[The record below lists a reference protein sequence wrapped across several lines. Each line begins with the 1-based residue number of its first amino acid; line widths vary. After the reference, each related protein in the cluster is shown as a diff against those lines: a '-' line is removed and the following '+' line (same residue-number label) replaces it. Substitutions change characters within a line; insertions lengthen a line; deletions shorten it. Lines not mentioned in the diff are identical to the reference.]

1 MCVCG
6 FLSQSMRL
14 TASNMRKFQF
24 IGRKLMSR
32 KQQVQLTRSM
42 NNNILNLTVSPVAI
56 AIIGGGFS
64 GSLVAANLLRN
75 ATIPLSI
82 KLIERNSEVGRGVAY
97 GTPVDCHLL
106 NVPAGKMS
114 AYGDEPNHFLNWLHR
129 NGYEQVTPSTF
140 VPRRVYGDY
149 VQATLKA
156 AQLNAAANVQLEKIV
171 DEAIAIETKPNSTI
185 IYLSGG
191 QYLDVQKAVL
201 ALGNFPAILPA
212 PLAVLDNRY
221 VKDAWSADAIA
232 DLNPEDAILLVGTG
246 LTMADAVVALHQ
258 QGFQG
263 QIHTVSRHGLM
274 PCSHKSTTPY
284 PAFIDGETAPKTAR
298 GLLHIVRQELREALT
313 QGHGWRAVI
322 DAIRPII
329 PQLWQAMPL
338 PEQKRFLRHVKAYW
352 EVHRH
357 RIAEGIAEIL
367 DAAMESGQLSHYA
380 GRIQSCQEFENGV
393 NVKICER
400 GTHEDIV
407 LQVKRIV
414 NCTGANCDY
423 RRLQHPLVASLH
435 EQRLIRPNRLS
446 MGIDTASNGALIDA
460 DGNTSQMLYTLGT
473 PRKGN
478 LWETTAVPEI
488 RSQAANLAQELIKSL
503 NPKSY
508 ATTFLLRKPAMLF
521 RQLFDKESSTYT
533 YLIADPES
541 KTAIL
546 VDPVLEQVERDLQ
559 VLRQLGLTLRYC
571 LETHIHADHITGTDR
586 LRSLTG
592 CLGIVPENTGATY
605 ADRYIAGGNILE
617 LGNVQ
622 IQAIATPGHT
632 DSHIAYLV
640 NHTHLLTGDALFIR
654 GCGRTDFQNGDAGSL
669 YDAVTQK
676 LFTLP
681 DDTLVYPGHDY
692 QGQTVST
699 IGEEKS
705 WNPRFAG
712 RSRNQFIELMKN
724 LNLPQPKK
732 MPEAVPANQ
741 HCGRV
746 LVALDYQI

>member
-1 MCVCG
+1 
-6 FLSQSMRL
+6 
-14 TASNMRKFQF
+14 MRKFQF
-24 IGRKLMSR
+24 IGRKLISR
-32 KQQVQLTRSM
+32 KQQVQFTRLM
-42 NNNILNLTVSPVAI
+42 NNSIFNLTVSPVAI

-75 ATIPLSI
+75 ATMPLSI
-82 KLIERNSEVGRGVAY
+82 KLIERNSEIGRGVAY

-114 AYGDEPNHFLNWLHR
+114 AYDDEPNHFLNWLHK
-129 NGYEQVTPSTF
+129 NGHEQVTPSTF
-140 VPRRVYGDY
+140 VGRRVYGDY

-156 AQLNAAANVQLEKIV
+156 AQVNAAANVQLEKIV
-171 DEAIAIETKPNSTI
+171 DEAIAIETKPDNTI
-185 IYLSGG
+185 VYLSSG
-191 QYLDVQKAVL
+191 QCLHVQKAVL
-201 ALGNFPAILPA
+201 ALGNFPAILPRPIA
-212 PLAVLDNRY
+212 TLKKDH

-246 LTMADAVVALHQ
+246 LTMVDAVVALHQ

-284 PAFIDGETAPKTAR
+284 PAFLDVETAPKTAR
-298 GLLHIVRQELREALT
+298 GLLHVVRQELRHALT
-313 QGHGWRAVI
+313 QGHASSDNQGNPSNELAQDWRAVI

-357 RIAEGIAEIL
+357 RIAEEIAEVL
-367 DAAMESGQLSHYA
+367 DAAMESGQLIHYA
-380 GRIQSCQEFENGV
+380 GRIQSCQEFEDGV
-393 NVKICER
+393 NVSICER
-400 GTHEDIV
+400 GTHKDIV

-423 RRLQHPLVASLH
+423 LKLQHPLVASLQ
-435 EQRLIRPNRLS
+435 EQRLIRPNTLS
-446 MGIDTASNGALIDA
+446 MGIDTAPNGALIDA

-488 RSQAANLAQELIKSL
+488 RVQAANLAQELLKSL
-503 NPKSY
+503 NPKPD
-508 ATTFLLRKPAMLF
+508 APTFVLNKPAMLF

-533 YLIADPES
+533 YLIGDPET

-559 VLRQLGLTLRYC
+559 ILRQLGLTLGYC

-592 CLGIVPENTGATY
+592 CLGIVPENAAVTC
-605 ADRYIAGGNILE
+605 ADQYIADGNMLE

-622 IQAIATPGHT
+622 IRAIATPGHT
-632 DSHIAYLV
+632 DSHMAYLV
-640 NHTHLLTGDALFIR
+640 NDTHLLTGDALFIR
-654 GCGRTDFQNGDAGSL
+654 GCGRTDFQSGDAGSL
-669 YDAVTQK
+669 YDAITEK
-676 LFTLP
+676 LFRLP

-699 IGEEKS
+699 IGEEKC

-732 MPEAVPANQ
+732 MLEAVPANQ

-746 LVALDYQI
+746 LAALDYQI

>member
-1 MCVCG
+1 M
-6 FLSQSMRL
+6 
-14 TASNMRKFQF
+14 
-24 IGRKLMSR
+24 
-32 KQQVQLTRSM
+32 QLTRLM
-42 NNNILNLTVSPVAI
+42 NNSIFNLTASPVAI

-75 ATIPLSI
+75 ATMPLSI

-106 NVPAGKMS
+106 NVPAAKMS
-114 AYGDEPNHFLNWLHR
+114 AYADQPNHFLNWLHK
-129 NGYEQVTPSTF
+129 NGHEQVTPSTF

-156 AQLNAAANVQLEKIV
+156 AQVNAPTNVQLEKII
-171 DEAIAIETKPNSTI
+171 DEAIAIETKPHNTI
-185 IYLSGG
+185 VYLSSG
-191 QYLDVQKAVL
+191 QCLYVQKAVL

-221 VKDAWSADAIA
+221 VKDAWSADAIT

-246 LTMADAVVALHQ
+246 LTMVDAVVSLHQ

-263 QIHTVSRHGLM
+263 KIHTVSRHGLM
-274 PCSHKSTTPY
+274 PFTHKSTAAY
-284 PAFIDGETAPKTAR
+284 PEFINLETAPKTAR
-298 GLLHIVRQELREALT
+298 GLLHLVRQELRQAL
-313 QGHGWRAVI
+313 GHAQDWRAVI
-322 DAIRPII
+322 DAMRPII
-329 PQLWQAMPL
+329 PELWQALPL

-357 RIAEGIAEIL
+357 RIAEGIAEVM
-367 DAAMESGQLSHYA
+367 DAAMESGQLNHYA
-380 GRIQSCQEFENGV
+380 GRIQSCQELENGV
-393 NVKICER
+393 NVSICER
-400 GTHEDIV
+400 GTQKNIL
-407 LQVKRIV
+407 LQVKRII

-423 RRLQHPLVASLH
+423 RKLQHPLVASIQ
-435 EQRLIRPNRLS
+435 EQRLIRPNILS
-446 MGIDTASNGALIDA
+446 MGIDTAPNGALIDA

-488 RSQAANLAQELIKSL
+488 RVQAANLAQELLKSL
-503 NPKSY
+503 NSKSD
-508 ATTFLLRKPAMLF
+508 ATTFGLKKPSMLF

-533 YLIADPES
+533 YLIADPET

-559 VLRQLGLTLRYC
+559 ILRQLGLTLRYC
-571 LETHIHADHITGTDR
+571 IETHIHADHITGTDK

-592 CLGIVPENTGATY
+592 CLAILPENAAATC
-605 ADRYIAGGNILE
+605 ADHYIADGNMLE

-622 IQAIATPGHT
+622 IRAIATPGHT
-632 DSHIAYLV
+632 DSHMAYLV
-640 NHTHLLTGDALFIR
+640 NDTHLLTGDALFIR
-654 GCGRTDFQNGDAGSL
+654 GCGRTDFQNGDAESL
-669 YDAVTQK
+669 YDAVTKK

-681 DDTLVYPGHDY
+681 DDTLVYPSHDY

-699 IGEEKS
+699 IGEEKC

-712 RSRNQFIELMKN
+712 HSRNQFIELMKN

-732 MPEAVPANQ
+732 ILEAVPANQ
-741 HCGRV
+741 HCGRI
-746 LVALDYQI
+746 LAALDYQI

>member
-1 MCVCG
+1 
-6 FLSQSMRL
+6 
-14 TASNMRKFQF
+14 
-24 IGRKLMSR
+24 
-32 KQQVQLTRSM
+32 M
-42 NNNILNLTVSPVAI
+42 NNSIFNLTVSPVAI

-75 ATIPLSI
+75 ATMPLSI

-114 AYGDEPNHFLNWLHR
+114 AFADQPNHFLNWLHK
-129 NGYEQVTPSTF
+129 NGHEQVTSSTF
-140 VPRRVYGDY
+140 FPRRVYGDY

-156 AQLNAAANVQLEKIV
+156 AEVNAPANVQLEKIV
-171 DEAIAIETKPNSTI
+171 DEAIAIETKPHNTI
-185 IYLSGG
+185 VYLSSG
-191 QYLDVQKAVL
+191 QCLDVQKAVL

-246 LTMADAVVALHQ
+246 LTMVDAVVSLHQ

-274 PCSHKSTTPY
+274 PCSHKSTNPY
-284 PAFIDGETAPKTAR
+284 PAFIDVETAPKTAR
-298 GLLHIVRQELREALT
+298 GLLHLVRQELREALT
-313 QGHGWRAVI
+313 QGHASSDNNGLAQDWRAVI

-329 PQLWQAMPL
+329 PELWQALPL

-367 DAAMESGQLSHYA
+367 DAAMESGQLIHYA

-393 NVKICER
+393 NVSICER
-400 GTHEDIV
+400 GTHKNIV
-407 LQVKRIV
+407 LQVKRII

-423 RRLQHPLVASLH
+423 RRLQHPLVASLQ
-435 EQRLIRPNRLS
+435 EQRLIRPNTLS
-446 MGIDTASNGALIDA
+446 MGIDTAANGALIDA
-460 DGNTSQMLYTLGT
+460 DGNASQMLYTLGT

-488 RSQAANLAQELIKSL
+488 RVQAGNLAQELLKPL
-503 NPKSY
+503 NPKPD
-508 ATTFLLRKPAMLF
+508 ATTFMLKKPVMLF

-546 VDPVLEQVERDLQ
+546 IDPVLEQVERDLQ
-559 VLRQLGLTLRYC
+559 ILQQLGLTLSYC
-571 LETHIHADHITGTDR
+571 VETHIHADHITGTDR
-586 LRSLTG
+586 LRTLTG
-592 CLGIVPENTGATY
+592 CLGILPENAAANC
-605 ADRYIAGGNILE
+605 ADHYIADGNILE

-622 IQAIATPGHT
+622 IRAIATPGHT
-632 DSHIAYLV
+632 DSHMAYLV
-640 NHTHLLTGDALFIR
+640 NDTHLLTGDALFIR
-654 GCGRTDFQNGDAGSL
+654 GCGRTDFQSGDAESL

-699 IGEEKS
+699 IGEEKR

-732 MPEAVPANQ
+732 MLEAVPANQ

>member
-14 TASNMRKFQF
+14 TASNMRKFEF
-24 IGRKLMSR
+24 IGRKLNEYRAASAIH
-32 KQQVQLTRSM
+32 TM

-56 AIIGGGFS
+56 AIIGAGFS

-129 NGYEQVTPSTF
+129 NGYEQVTQSTF

-149 VQATLKA
+149 VQATLKV

-185 IYLSGG
+185 IYLSSG

-201 ALGNFPAILPA
+201 
-212 PLAVLDNRY
+212 
-221 VKDAWSADAIA
+221 
-232 DLNPEDAILLVGTG
+232 
-246 LTMADAVVALHQ
+246 
-258 QGFQG
+258 
-263 QIHTVSRHGLM
+263 
-274 PCSHKSTTPY
+274 
-284 PAFIDGETAPKTAR
+284 
-298 GLLHIVRQELREALT
+298 
-313 QGHGWRAVI
+313 
-322 DAIRPII
+322 
-329 PQLWQAMPL
+329 
-338 PEQKRFLRHVKAYW
+338 
-352 EVHRH
+352 
-357 RIAEGIAEIL
+357 
-367 DAAMESGQLSHYA
+367 
-380 GRIQSCQEFENGV
+380 
-393 NVKICER
+393 
-400 GTHEDIV
+400 
-407 LQVKRIV
+407 
-414 NCTGANCDY
+414 ANCDY
-423 RRLQHPLVASLH
+423 RRLQHPLVASLQ
-435 EQRLIRPNRLS
+435 EQRSISPNRLS
-446 MGIDTASNGALIDA
+446 MGIDTAPNGALIDA

-488 RSQAANLAQELIKSL
+488 RSQAANLAQELLKSL
-503 NPKSY
+503 NPKSS
-508 ATTFLLRKPAMLF
+508 AANFLLRKPAMLF

-541 KTAIL
+541 KIAIL

-586 LRSLTG
+586 LRTLTS
-592 CLGIVPENTGATY
+592 CLGIVPENAGATY
-605 ADRYIAGGNILE
+605 SDRYIADGNILE

-622 IQAIATPGHT
+622 IEAIATPGHT

-640 NHTHLLTGDALFIR
+640 NDTHLLTGDALFIR

-669 YDAVTQK
+669 YNAVTQK

>member
-1 MCVCG
+1 M
-6 FLSQSMRL
+6 
-14 TASNMRKFQF
+14 
-24 IGRKLMSR
+24 
-32 KQQVQLTRSM
+32 QLTRPM
-42 NNNILNLTVSPVAI
+42 NKSIFNRTVSPVAI

-75 ATIPLSI
+75 ATMPLCI

-114 AYGDEPNHFLNWLHR
+114 AYADQPNHFLNWLHK
-129 NGYEQVTPSTF
+129 NGHKEVTPSTF

-156 AQLNAAANVQLEKIV
+156 AQVNASANVQLEKIV
-171 DEAIAIETKPNSTI
+171 DEAIAIETKPQTTI
-185 IYLSGG
+185 VYLSSG
-191 QYLDVQKAVL
+191 QSLYVQKAVL

-221 VKDAWSADAIA
+221 VKDAWSADAIT

-246 LTMADAVVALHQ
+246 LTMVDAVVSLHQ

-263 QIHTVSRHGLM
+263 KIHTVSRHGLM
-274 PCSHKSTTPY
+274 PFTHKSTAAY
-284 PAFIDGETAPKTAR
+284 PAFINLETAPKTAR
-298 GLLHIVRQELREALT
+298 GLLHVVRQELRQALT
-313 QGHGWRAVI
+313 QGHAQDWRAVI
-322 DAIRPII
+322 DAMRPII
-329 PQLWQAMPL
+329 PELWQALPL
-338 PEQKRFLRHVKAYW
+338 LEQKRFLRHVKAYW

-357 RIAEGIAEIL
+357 RIAEGIAEVI
-367 DAAMESGQLSHYA
+367 DAAMESGQLNHYA
-380 GRIQSCQEFENGV
+380 GRIQSCQELENGV
-393 NVKICER
+393 NVSICER
-400 GTHEDIV
+400 GTQKNIL
-407 LQVKRIV
+407 LQVKQII

-423 RRLQHPLVASLH
+423 RKLQHPLVASIQ
-435 EQRLIRPNRLS
+435 EQRLIRPNILS
-446 MGIDTASNGALIDA
+446 MGIDTAPNGALIDA

-488 RSQAANLAQELIKSL
+488 RVQAANLAQELLKSL
-503 NPKSY
+503 NSKPD
-508 ATTFLLRKPAMLF
+508 ATTFGLKKPSMLF

-559 VLRQLGLTLRYC
+559 ILQQLGLTLGYC
-571 LETHIHADHITGTDR
+571 IETHIHADHITGTDK

-592 CLGIVPENTGATY
+592 CLAILPENAEATC
-605 ADRYIAGGNILE
+605 ADHYITDGNMLE

-622 IQAIATPGHT
+622 IRAIATPGHT
-632 DSHIAYLV
+632 DSHMAYLV
-640 NHTHLLTGDALFIR
+640 NDTHLLTGDALFIR
-654 GCGRTDFQNGDAGSL
+654 GCGRTDFQNGDAESL

-699 IGEEKS
+699 IGEEKC

-712 RSRNQFIELMKN
+712 HSRNQFIELMKN

-732 MPEAVPANQ
+732 ILEAVPANQ
-741 HCGRV
+741 HCGRI
-746 LVALDYQI
+746 LAALDYQI

>member
-1 MCVCG
+1 
-6 FLSQSMRL
+6 
-14 TASNMRKFQF
+14 
-24 IGRKLMSR
+24 
-32 KQQVQLTRSM
+32 M
-42 NNNILNLTVSPVAI
+42 NNSIFNRTASPVAI

-75 ATIPLSI
+75 ATMPLSI

-106 NVPAGKMS
+106 NVPAGNMS
-114 AYGDEPNHFLNWLHR
+114 AYADEPNHFLNWLHK
-129 NGYEQVTPSTF
+129 NGHEEVTASTF

-156 AQLNAAANVQLEKIV
+156 AQVNALANVQLEKII
-171 DEAIAIETKPNSTI
+171 DEAIAIATKPHNTI
-185 IYLSGG
+185 VYLSSG
-191 QYLDVQKAVL
+191 QCLYVQKAVL

-221 VKDAWSADAIA
+221 VKDAWSADAIT

-246 LTMADAVVALHQ
+246 LTMVDAVVALHQ

-274 PCSHKSTTPY
+274 PFKHKSTAAY
-284 PAFIDGETAPKTAR
+284 PAFINVETAPKTAR
-298 GLLHIVRQELREALT
+298 GLLHLVRQELRQTLT
-313 QGHGWRAVI
+313 QQDAQDWRAVI
-322 DAIRPII
+322 DAMRPII
-329 PQLWQAMPL
+329 SELWQALPL

-357 RIAEGIAEIL
+357 RIAEGIAEVM
-367 DAAMESGQLSHYA
+367 DAAMESGQLNHYA
-380 GRIQSCQEFENGV
+380 GRIQSCQELENGV
-393 NVKICER
+393 NVSICER
-400 GTHEDIV
+400 GTQKNIL
-407 LQVKRIV
+407 LQVKRII

-423 RRLQHPLVASLH
+423 RRLQHPLVASIQ
-435 EQRLIRPNRLS
+435 EQRLIRPNILS
-446 MGIDTASNGALIDA
+446 MGIDTAPNGALIDA

-488 RSQAANLAQELIKSL
+488 RVQAANLAQELLKSL
-503 NPKSY
+503 NPKPD
-508 ATTFLLRKPAMLF
+508 ATTFGLMKPSMLF

-533 YLIADPES
+533 YLIADPET

-559 VLRQLGLTLRYC
+559 ILRQLGLTLRYC
-571 LETHIHADHITGTDR
+571 IETHIHADHITGTDK

-592 CLGIVPENTGATY
+592 CLAILPENAAATC
-605 ADRYIAGGNILE
+605 ADYYIADGNMLE

-622 IQAIATPGHT
+622 IRAIATPGHT
-632 DSHIAYLV
+632 DSHMAYLV
-640 NHTHLLTGDALFIR
+640 NDTHLLTGDALFIR
-654 GCGRTDFQNGDAGSL
+654 GCGRTDFQNGDAESL

-699 IGEEKS
+699 IGEEKC

-712 RSRNQFIELMKN
+712 HSRNQFIELMKN

-732 MPEAVPANQ
+732 ILEAVPANQ
-741 HCGRV
+741 HCGRI
-746 LVALDYQI
+746 LAALDYQI

>member
-1 MCVCG
+1 M
-6 FLSQSMRL
+6 
-14 TASNMRKFQF
+14 
-24 IGRKLMSR
+24 
-32 KQQVQLTRSM
+32 QLTRPM
-42 NNNILNLTVSPVAI
+42 NNSIFNRTASPVAI

-75 ATIPLSI
+75 ATMPLSI

-106 NVPAGKMS
+106 NVPAGNMS
-114 AYGDEPNHFLNWLHR
+114 AYADEPNHFLNWLHK
-129 NGYEQVTPSTF
+129 NGHEEVTASTF

-156 AQLNAAANVQLEKIV
+156 AQVNALANVQLEKII
-171 DEAIAIETKPNSTI
+171 DEAIAIATKPHNTI
-185 IYLSGG
+185 VYLSSG
-191 QYLDVQKAVL
+191 QCLYVQKAVL

-221 VKDAWSADAIA
+221 VKDAWSADAIT

-246 LTMADAVVALHQ
+246 LTMVDAVVALHQ

-274 PCSHKSTTPY
+274 PFKHKSTAAY
-284 PAFIDGETAPKTAR
+284 PAFINVETAPKTAR
-298 GLLHIVRQELREALT
+298 GLLHLVRQELRQTLT
-313 QGHGWRAVI
+313 QQDAQDWRAVI
-322 DAIRPII
+322 DAMRPII
-329 PQLWQAMPL
+329 SELWQALPL

-357 RIAEGIAEIL
+357 RIAEGIAEVM
-367 DAAMESGQLSHYA
+367 DAAMESGQLNHYA
-380 GRIQSCQEFENGV
+380 GRIQSCQELENGV
-393 NVKICER
+393 NVSICER
-400 GTHEDIV
+400 GTQKNIL
-407 LQVKRIV
+407 LQVKRII

-423 RRLQHPLVASLH
+423 RRLQHPLVASIQ
-435 EQRLIRPNRLS
+435 EQRLIRPNILS
-446 MGIDTASNGALIDA
+446 MGIDTAPNGALIDA

-488 RSQAANLAQELIKSL
+488 RVQAANLAQELLKSL
-503 NPKSY
+503 NPKPD
-508 ATTFLLRKPAMLF
+508 ATTFGLMKPSMLF

-533 YLIADPES
+533 YLIADPET

-559 VLRQLGLTLRYC
+559 ILRQLGLTLRYC
-571 LETHIHADHITGTDR
+571 IETHIHADHITGTDK

-592 CLGIVPENTGATY
+592 CLAILPENAAATC
-605 ADRYIAGGNILE
+605 ADYYIADGNMLE

-622 IQAIATPGHT
+622 IRAIATPGHT
-632 DSHIAYLV
+632 DSHMAYLV
-640 NHTHLLTGDALFIR
+640 NDTHLLTGDALFIR
-654 GCGRTDFQNGDAGSL
+654 GCGRTDFQNGDAESL

-699 IGEEKS
+699 IGEEKC

-712 RSRNQFIELMKN
+712 HSRNQFIELMKN

-732 MPEAVPANQ
+732 ILEAVPANQ
-741 HCGRV
+741 HCGRI
-746 LVALDYQI
+746 LAALDYQI

>member
-1 MCVCG
+1 
-6 FLSQSMRL
+6 
-14 TASNMRKFQF
+14 
-24 IGRKLMSR
+24 
-32 KQQVQLTRSM
+32 M
-42 NNNILNLTVSPVAI
+42 NKILNLTVSPVAI
-56 AIIGGGFS
+56 AIVGGGFS

-75 ATIPLSI
+75 ATMPLSI
-82 KLIERNSEVGRGVAY
+82 KLIERNFEIGRGVAY

-114 AYGDEPNHFLNWLHR
+114 AYGDEPNHFLNWLHS
-129 NGYEQVTPSTF
+129 NGHEQVTASSF

-156 AQLNAAANVQLEKIV
+156 AQVNAAVNVQLERIV
-171 DEAIAIETKPNSTI
+171 DEAIAIETKPHNTI
-185 IYLSGG
+185 VYLSSG
-191 QYLDVQKAVL
+191 QCLHVQKAVL

-221 VKDAWSADAIA
+221 VKDAWSADAITN
-232 DLNPEDAILLVGTG
+232 LNPKDAILLVGTG

-274 PCSHKSTTPY
+274 PCSHKSTNPY
-284 PAFIDGETAPKTAR
+284 PAFIDVETAPKTAR
-298 GLLHIVRQELREALT
+298 GLLHVVRQELRDAFT
-313 QGHGWRAVI
+313 QGHDWRAVI

-367 DAAMESGQLSHYA
+367 DAAMESGQLIHYA
-380 GRIQSCQEFENGV
+380 GRIQSCQELENGV
-393 NVKICER
+393 NVRICER
-400 GTHEDIV
+400 GTHKDIV

-423 RRLQHPLVASLH
+423 RRLQHPLVASLQ
-435 EQRLIRPNRLS
+435 EQRLIRPNTLS
-446 MGIDTASNGALIDA
+446 MGIDTAPNGALIDA
-460 DGNTSQMLYTLGT
+460 DGKTSQMLYTLGT

-488 RSQAANLAQELIKSL
+488 RVQAANLAQELLQSL
-503 NPKSY
+503 NPKPDV
-508 ATTFLLRKPAMLF
+508 TTFVLRKPAMLF

-541 KTAIL
+541 KIAIL

-559 VLRQLGLTLRYC
+559 ILRQLGLTLRYC

-592 CLGIVPENTGATY
+592 CLGIVPENAGTTY
-605 ADRYIAGGNILE
+605 ADRHIGDGNILE

-622 IQAIATPGHT
+622 IRAIATPGHT
-632 DSHIAYLV
+632 DSHMAYLV
-640 NHTHLLTGDALFIR
+640 NDTHLLTGDALFIR

-699 IGEEKS
+699 IGEEKH

-732 MPEAVPANQ
+732 MLEALPANH

-746 LVALDYQI
+746 LVAWDYQI

>member
-1 MCVCG
+1 M
-6 FLSQSMRL
+6 
-14 TASNMRKFQF
+14 
-24 IGRKLMSR
+24 
-32 KQQVQLTRSM
+32 QLTRPM
-42 NNNILNLTVSPVAI
+42 NNSIFNRTASPVAI

-64 GSLVAANLLRN
+64 GSLVATNLLRN
-75 ATIPLSI
+75 ATMPLSI

-106 NVPAGKMS
+106 NVPAGNMS
-114 AYGDEPNHFLNWLHR
+114 AYADQPNHFLNWLHK
-129 NGYEQVTPSTF
+129 NGHEEVTASTF

-156 AQLNAAANVQLEKIV
+156 AQVNAPANVQLEKII
-171 DEAIAIETKPNSTI
+171 DEAIAIETKPHNTI
-185 IYLSGG
+185 VYLSSG
-191 QYLDVQKAVL
+191 QCLYVQKAVL

-221 VKDAWSADAIA
+221 VKDAWSADAIT
-232 DLNPEDAILLVGTG
+232 DLNPEDAILLVGSG
-246 LTMADAVVALHQ
+246 LTMVDAVVALHQ

-274 PCSHKSTTPY
+274 PFKHKSTAAY
-284 PAFIDGETAPKTAR
+284 PAFINVKTAPKTAR
-298 GLLHIVRQELREALT
+298 GLLHLVRQQLRQALT
-313 QGHGWRAVI
+313 QQDAQDWRAVI
-322 DAIRPII
+322 DAMRPII
-329 PQLWQAMPL
+329 PELWQALPL

-357 RIAEGIAEIL
+357 RIAEGIAEVM
-367 DAAMESGQLSHYA
+367 DAAMESGQLNHYA
-380 GRIQSCQEFENGV
+380 GRIQSCQELENGV
-393 NVKICER
+393 NVSICER
-400 GTHEDIV
+400 GTQKNIL
-407 LQVKRIV
+407 LQVKRII

-423 RRLQHPLVASLH
+423 RRLQHPLVASIQ
-435 EQRLIRPNRLS
+435 EQRLIRPNILS
-446 MGIDTASNGALIDA
+446 MGIDTAPNGALIDA

-488 RSQAANLAQELIKSL
+488 RVQAANLAQELLKSL
-503 NPKSY
+503 NPKPD
-508 ATTFLLRKPAMLF
+508 ATTFGLMKPSMLF

-533 YLIADPES
+533 YLIADPET

-559 VLRQLGLTLRYC
+559 ILRQLGLTLRYC
-571 LETHIHADHITGTDR
+571 IETHIHADHITGTDK

-592 CLGIVPENTGATY
+592 CLAILPENAAATC
-605 ADRYIAGGNILE
+605 ADHYIADGNMLE

-622 IQAIATPGHT
+622 IRAIATPGHT
-632 DSHIAYLV
+632 DSHMAYLV
-640 NHTHLLTGDALFIR
+640 NGTHLLTGDALFIR
-654 GCGRTDFQNGDAGSL
+654 GCGRTDFQNGDAESL

-699 IGEEKS
+699 IGEEKC

-712 RSRNQFIELMKN
+712 HSRNQFIELMKN

-732 MPEAVPANQ
+732 ILEAVPANQ
-741 HCGRV
+741 HCGRI
-746 LVALDYQI
+746 LAALDYQI

>member
-1 MCVCG
+1 
-6 FLSQSMRL
+6 
-14 TASNMRKFQF
+14 
-24 IGRKLMSR
+24 
-32 KQQVQLTRSM
+32 M
-42 NNNILNLTVSPVAI
+42 NNSIFNLTVSPVAI

-75 ATIPLSI
+75 ATMPLSI
-82 KLIERNSEVGRGVAY
+82 KLIERNSEIGRGVAY
-97 GTPVDCHLL
+97 GTPVDSHLL
-106 NVPAGKMS
+106 NVPADKMS
-114 AYGDEPNHFLNWLHR
+114 AFDDQPNHFLNWLHS
-129 NGYEQVTPSTF
+129 NGYEQVTPCTF

-156 AQLNAAANVQLEKIV
+156 AQVNAAANVQLEKIV
-171 DEAIAIETKPNSTI
+171 DEAIAIETKPDNTI
-185 IYLSGG
+185 VYLSSG
-191 QYLDVQKAVL
+191 QCLHVQKAVL
-201 ALGNFPAILPA
+201 ALGNFPAILPRPIA
-212 PLAVLDNRY
+212 TLKNDH
-221 VKDAWSADAIA
+221 VKDAWSADAIT
-232 DLNPEDAILLVGTG
+232 DLNSEDAILLVGTG
-246 LTMADAVVALHQ
+246 LTMVDAVVALHQ

-274 PCSHKSTTPY
+274 PCSHKSTAAY
-284 PAFIDGETAPKTAR
+284 PAFIDVETAPKTAR
-298 GLLHIVRQELREALT
+298 GLLHVVRQELREALT
-313 QGHGWRAVI
+313 QGHASSYNRENPSNRLAQDWRAVI

-329 PQLWQAMPL
+329 PELWQAMPL

-357 RIAEGIAEIL
+357 RIAEEIAEVL
-367 DAAMESGQLSHYA
+367 DAAMESGQLIHYA

-400 GTHEDIV
+400 GTHKDII

-423 RRLQHPLVASLH
+423 LRLQHPLVASLQ

-446 MGIDTASNGALIDA
+446 MGIDTARNGALIDA
-460 DGNTSQMLYTLGT
+460 DGNASQMLYTLGT

-488 RSQAANLAQELIKSL
+488 RVQAASLAQELLKSL
-503 NPKSY
+503 NPKPD
-508 ATTFLLRKPAMLF
+508 ATNFVLKKPAMFF
-521 RQLFDKESSTYT
+521 RQLFDKESCTYT

-559 VLRQLGLTLRYC
+559 ILRQLGLTLRYC

-592 CLGIVPENTGATY
+592 CLGILPENAAATC
-605 ADRYIAGGNILE
+605 ADHYIADGNMLE

-622 IQAIATPGHT
+622 IRAIATPGHT
-632 DSHIAYLV
+632 DSHMAYLV
-640 NHTHLLTGDALFIR
+640 NDTHLLTGDALFIR
-654 GCGRTDFQNGDAGSL
+654 GCGRTDFQSGDAGSL
-669 YDAVTQK
+669 YDVVTQK

-699 IGEEKS
+699 IGEEKC

-724 LNLPQPKK
+724 LNLPKPKK
-732 MPEAVPANQ
+732 MLEAVPANQ
-741 HCGRV
+741 HCGKV

>member
-1 MCVCG
+1 M
-6 FLSQSMRL
+6 
-14 TASNMRKFQF
+14 
-24 IGRKLMSR
+24 
-32 KQQVQLTRSM
+32 QLTRPM
-42 NNNILNLTVSPVAI
+42 NNSIFNRTASPVAI

-75 ATIPLSI
+75 ATMPLSI

-114 AYGDEPNHFLNWLHR
+114 AYADQPNHFLNWLHK
-129 NGYEQVTPSTF
+129 NGHEEVTASTF

-156 AQLNAAANVQLEKIV
+156 VQVNAPANVQLEKII
-171 DEAIAIETKPNSTI
+171 DEAIAIETKPQTTI
-185 IYLSGG
+185 VYLSSG
-191 QYLDVQKAVL
+191 QCLYVQKAVL

-221 VKDAWSADAIA
+221 VKDAWSADAIT

-246 LTMADAVVALHQ
+246 LTMVDAVVSLHQ

-274 PCSHKSTTPY
+274 PFKHKSTAAY
-284 PAFIDGETAPKTAR
+284 PAFINLETAPKTAR
-298 GLLHIVRQELREALT
+298 GLLHLVRQELRQALT
-313 QGHGWRAVI
+313 QEHAQDWRAVI
-322 DAIRPII
+322 DAMRPII
-329 PQLWQAMPL
+329 PELWQALPL

-357 RIAEGIAEIL
+357 RIAEGIAEVM
-367 DAAMESGQLSHYA
+367 DAAMESGQLNHYA
-380 GRIQSCQEFENGV
+380 GRIQSCQELENGV
-393 NVKICER
+393 NVSICER
-400 GTHEDIV
+400 GTQKNIL
-407 LQVKRIV
+407 LQVKRII
-414 NCTGANCDY
+414 NCTGANGDY
-423 RRLQHPLVASLH
+423 RRLQHPLVASIQ
-435 EQRLIRPNRLS
+435 EQRLIRPNILS
-446 MGIDTASNGALIDA
+446 MGIDTAPNGALIDA

-488 RSQAANLAQELIKSL
+488 RVQAANLAQELLKSL
-503 NPKSY
+503 NSKPD
-508 ATTFLLRKPAMLF
+508 ATTFGLKKPSMLF

-533 YLIADPES
+533 YLIADPET

-559 VLRQLGLTLRYC
+559 ILRQLGLTLRYC
-571 LETHIHADHITGTDR
+571 IETHIHTDHITGTDQ

-592 CLGIVPENTGATY
+592 CLAILPENAAATCV
-605 ADRYIAGGNILE
+605 DHYIADGNMLE

-622 IQAIATPGHT
+622 IRAIATPGHT
-632 DSHIAYLV
+632 DSHMAYLV
-640 NHTHLLTGDALFIR
+640 NDTHLLTGDALFIR
-654 GCGRTDFQNGDAGSL
+654 GCGRTDFQNGDAESL

-699 IGEEKS
+699 IGEEKC

-712 RSRNQFIELMKN
+712 HSRNQFIELMKN

-732 MPEAVPANQ
+732 ILEAVPANQ
-741 HCGRV
+741 HCGRI
-746 LVALDYQI
+746 LAALDYQI